1 MAHYTCLKPIRGGR
15 RSRGSRRILG
25 EIRSCLWAFPFVKES
40 LTFSVSLPPRTSH
53 RTSEKA
59 DFIIM
64 LQNFNLLLWGNRE
77 TWQHGHWPSCAL
89 KGESVLPTERSLPG
103 KKNKTQPR
111 WFKCC
116 LNHLLL
122 GITLS
127 PNECAH
133 DKAGRAES
141 SGCWLLYLL
150 QSVRLKEYFN
160 LMDFKQHYSK
170 IDKRHTVLYE

>member
-1 MAHYTCLKPIRGGR
+1 MKLSYGLAPLW
-15 RSRGSRRILG
+15 RSPLCFRF
-25 EIRSCLWAFPFVKES
+25 CF
-40 LTFSVSLPPRTSH
+40 LPHASH

-59 DFIIM
+59 DFINM
-64 LQNFNLLLWGNRE
+64 HQNFNLLLWGNRE
-77 TWQHGHWPSCAL
+77 TSQHVPWLSYAL

-103 KKNKTQPR
+103 KKKENPQQR

-122 GITLS
+122 GAPFS
-127 PNECAH
+127 RNECAH
-133 DKAGRAES
+133 DKAGRAERG
-141 SGCWLLYLL
+141 GCWLLYLL

-170 IDKRHTVLYE
+170 INKRHTVLYE